1 MQLIYA
7 AASPFARKVR
17 VLAAETGLLDRI
29 ELLDT
34 AVLPTTLNERVNA
47 LNPLGKIPV
56 LLSDDG
62 EALYDSRVICE
73 YLEDQFP
80 TPSLRAENP
89 AKRALVRTINR
100 INDLYILAPMFDLA
114 PHVEMQS
121 RDQAVVEQKFE
132 ELVLGLVRLN
142 HFIEGPDYAVGNTLT
157 LADCALVPTLY
168 VMTRYLPSF
177 DRADQLKKHPKISS
191 YWERIQHNPRAVP
204 IIDDLAAAM
213 RDRL

>member
-56 LLSDDG
+56 LLTDDD

-73 YLEDQFP
+73 YLDTLHQGQKLL
-80 TPSLRAENP
+80 PSDAARWQVLRLAALADGLMDAALLARYERGVRPAELQW
-89 AKRALVRTINR
+89 AAWLDGQLGKVQRALVELERHVGQ
-100 INDLYILAPMFDLA
+100 LQGALDLA
-114 PHVEMQS
+114 QIGV
-121 RDQAVVEQKFE
+121 ACA
-132 ELVLGLVRLN
+132 LGYLDFRFADLDWRAA
-142 HFIEGPDYAVGNTLT
+142 HPG
-157 LADCALVPTLY
+157 LADFQQAFAQRTSMQASTPV
-168 VMTRYLPSF
+168 
-177 DRADQLKKHPKISS
+177 
-191 YWERIQHNPRAVP
+191 
-204 IIDDLAAAM
+204 
-213 RDRL
+213 